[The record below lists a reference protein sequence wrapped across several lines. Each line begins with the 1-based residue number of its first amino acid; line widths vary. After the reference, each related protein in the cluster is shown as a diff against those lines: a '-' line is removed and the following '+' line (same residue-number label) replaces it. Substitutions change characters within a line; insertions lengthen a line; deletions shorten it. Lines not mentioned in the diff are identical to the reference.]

1 MPAVSVVGRFPGTV
15 VGEAVWLSVAL
26 SFAPSSSSPALTA
39 TVWAVFQVL
48 AVNVRLLP
56 LTTVR
61 SVPSAPSTV
70 TVTWP
75 LGSVA
80 SSTV

>member
-1 MPAVSVVGRFPGTV
+1 M
-15 VGEAVWLSVAL
+15 WLSVAL
-26 SFAPSSSSPALTA
+26 SFEASSSSPARTF

-48 AVNVRLLP
+48 SVNVRLLP

-61 SVPSAPSTV
+61 SVPLAPSTV

-80 SSTV
+80 NSTV